1 MCGLE
6 NFHPAGRNGW
16 LMMSDC
22 IMDRPPMML
31 IVSFSYPP
39 LFNLTLNHSLLCQEP
54 WFVIMDPTRN
64 LMLICK
70 AL

>member
-1 MCGLE
+1 
-6 NFHPAGRNGW
+6 
-16 LMMSDC
+16 
-22 IMDRPPMML
+22 MDRPPMML